1 MSTVWRWLSRTFL
14 VLLALVAALA
24 AIWAYGRLTSPTP
37 AQRDAV
43 ALMQARPPLPAG
55 DNGFAVLMAL
65 PVVPID
71 APALPS
77 CGTRVSC
84 IDAVEAAPE
93 RASAAIAARREWL
106 EASARALRAPAFRDQ
121 RLAATVADPLPA
133 YRGMTETR
141 LLRAFDFSTG
151 QTVAA
156 LEAACEDALG
166 AVRRASEPDLLI
178 DGMIGIAVF
187 RQQAELIADM
197 RRRAPLDPLPEACAT
212 LTKAPDPALEG
223 TLCPAMRGEWHF
235 LVRLMD
241 GLNAQ
246 AAPEAP
252 AWARSVLHDPSWMLA
267 RSAERFA
274 PHCGEAAAAAARAD
288 RVTAFAATPPR
299 WVDRV
304 SRPVSVVLDRV
315 AEPAYT
321 DYVERQLDFVA
332 MRRLLAAFLQMTARD
347 AAMPVEARFAALPDD
362 LRGGSRPLGL
372 DDEAGVLSVPLR
384 SARAASED
392 GALSLVLPAPP
403 AAPMPDR

>member
-24 AIWAYGRLTSPTP
+24 AIWAYGRLTSPTA
-37 AQRDAV
+37 AQRDAL

-55 DNGFAVLMAL
+55 DNGFELLMAL
-65 PVVPID
+65 PALPID
-71 APALPS
+71 APALPA
-77 CGTRVSC
+77 CGDGASC
-84 IDAVEAAPE
+84 IAAIEAAPE
-93 RASAAIAARREWL
+93 QVSAAIAARREWL
-106 EASARALRAPAFRDQ
+106 EASARALRAPAFRDV
-121 RLAATVADPLPA
+121 RPRTTSADALPA
-133 YRGMTETR
+133 YLGMTETR
-141 LLRAFDFSTG
+141 LMRAFDFSTG

-156 LEAACEDALG
+156 LEAACRDALG
-166 AVRRASEPDLLI
+166 AVRRAAEPDLLV

-187 RQQAELIADM
+187 QQQAALIADM
-197 RRRAPLDPLPEACAT
+197 RRRAPLDPLPEACAA
-212 LTKAPDPALEG
+212 LAQAPDPALEG

-241 GLNAQ
+241 DISAQ
-246 AAPEAP
+246 PASEAP
-252 AWARSVLHDPSWMLA
+252 AWALPLMHDPDWMLA

-274 PHCGEAAAAAARAD
+274 PHCSEAARGAARDD
-288 RVTAFAATPPR
+288 RATAFAPTAPH

-347 AAMPVEARFAALPDD
+347 AAMPVEARFAALPAE
-362 LRGGSRPLGL
+362 LREGPRPLAL
-372 DDEAGVLSVPLR
+372 DKGAGALTVPQR
-384 SARAASED
+384 SARAASAG
-392 GALSLVLPAPP
+392 GAFSLVLPA
-403 AAPMPDR
+403 APTD